1 MPEEWLHLV
10 LEAPILVPHYDLRL
24 AISRNEPI
32 LEPTQTDNCKYS
44 CLKIIMIVL

>member
-1 MPEEWLHLV
+1 MSEEWFHLV
-10 LEAPILVPHYDLRL
+10 LTAPIVPHYDLKL